1 MCLEYSRPRVGGQGL
16 GGRVMTFWP
25 DVQGILRRTGPIL
38 NAQGDVGA
46 GGCGFRPRGIV
57 CRWVRYV

>member
-38 NAQGDVGA
+38 NAQGNRGSGRAAAFVLGRLCAA
-46 GGCGFRPRGIV
+46 G
-57 CRWVRYV
+57 